1 MRSKREKLCV
11 SIFLYLGS
19 QERGRILRNIK
30 RVWSKAN
37 NFLPTYSEKH
47 IYILFVFCHCMKL
60 SKNQIKMLRLLSEKG
75 YESISALAK
84 SLKLSPSRTDV
95 LLKDLQELG
104 LVEMK
109 RSGKA
114 VEVHMSTNKHAKAF
128 SRSVT
133 LNPHTKFETILSNQR
148 IRIII
153 SLLRSPKTKEGISLE
168 LNVSVRT
175 IERAISSLMENG
187 IIISDKRALKINPQH
202 DDLMEFIEEFIS
214 YVNIKIAGSEAIII
228 WEHLDEFI
236 VETKAP
242 LKRPGFLLTGFRAL
256 EDFGVPLIL
265 GDSWQYLYSP
275 HKITLQVEDVCLH
288 IMMINPRS
296 ARAITYILMAILK
309 NRGIW
314 NWGYMES
321 ESKTY
326 NVEKMT
332 RRLKK
337 FIKTKGRKKPE
348 DFPSWKEIKEKAK
361 EYDIHG

>member
-1 MRSKREKLCV
+1 
-11 SIFLYLGS
+11 
-19 QERGRILRNIK
+19 
-30 RVWSKAN
+30 
-37 NFLPTYSEKH
+37 
-47 IYILFVFCHCMKL
+47 MKL

-75 YESISALAK
+75 YGSVSALAK
-84 SLKLSPSRTDV
+84 KLKLSPSRTDV
-95 LLKDLQELG
+95 LLKDLQDLG
-104 LVEMK
+104 FVEMK

-114 VEVHMSTNKHAKAF
+114 VEVLMSTNNHAKAF
-128 SRSVT
+128 RRLVT
-133 LNPHTKFETILSNQR
+133 LNPHLRYETILTNQR
-148 IRIII
+148 IHIMI
-153 SLLRSPKTKEGISLE
+153 SLLRSSKTKEDISLE
-168 LNVSVRT
+168 LDVSVRT

-187 IIISDKRALKINPQH
+187 IIISDGRTLKINPQH
-202 DDLMEFIEEFIS
+202 DDLIEFIMEFIS
-214 YVNIKIAGSEAIII
+214 YVNIKIAGSETIII
-228 WEHLDEFI
+228 WEHLNDFI

-242 LKRPGFLLTGFRAL
+242 LKRPGFLLTGFQAL
-256 EDFGVPLIL
+256 EDFGITLIL

-296 ARAITYILMAILK
+296 TRAITYIVMAILK
-309 NRGIW
+309 NKEIW
-314 NWGYMES
+314 NWRYMES

-337 FIKTKGRKKPE
+337 FIKTKGKEKPE